1 MQEIRYTLLADG
13 TSDRALIPHLTWL
26 LRQRLPEYA
35 IQADFAELGRLP
47 RPPKSTIERVRAAIE
62 LYPAD
67 LLFVHRDAER
77 ETRQIRLAEILEA
90 VAASET
96 TDCPPVVC
104 VIPVRMQE
112 AWLLF
117 DEAAI
122 RRAAG
127 NPYGKQPVVL
137 PALSSVEDKPNPKQE
152 LHEILKRASGLG
164 SRRLNKFSPHKAA
177 VVVSSYT
184 DDFSPLRAVPA
195 FRDLEADVDKAVSLA
210 GW

>member
-1 MQEIRYTLLADG
+1 MPELRYTLLADG
-13 TSDRALIPHLTWL
+13 TSDRALLPHLTWL

-35 IQADFAELGRLP
+35 IQAEFAEMGRLP
-47 RPPKSTIERVRAAIE
+47 RPPKGQTERIRTALE
-62 LYPAD
+62 LYPCD

-77 ETRQIRLAEILEA
+77 EPRQVRVTEIRDAVVEA
-90 VAASET
+90 ALPAI
-96 TDCPPVVC
+96 PPVVC
-104 VIPVRMQE
+104 VVPVRMQE

-127 NPYGKQPVVL
+127 NPRGRQPISL
-137 PALSSVEDKPNPKQE
+137 PTLSSVEDRPDPKHE
-152 LHEILKRASGLG
+152 LHELLKSASGWG
-164 SRRLNKFSPHKAA
+164 SHRLSRFSPHRAA
-177 VVVSSYT
+177 MLVSGYT

-195 FRDLEADVDKAVSLA
+195 FRALESDIDQEVHRQ

>member
-1 MQEIRYTLLADG
+1 MPEIRYTLLADG
-13 TSDRALIPHLTWL
+13 TSDRALLPHLTWL

-35 IQADFAELGRLP
+35 IQAEFAEMGRLP
-47 RPPKSTIERVRAAIE
+47 RPPKGQTERIRTALE
-62 LYPAD
+62 LYPCD

-77 ETRQIRLAEILEA
+77 EPRQVRVTEIRDTVVEA
-90 VAASET
+90 ALPAI
-96 TDCPPVVC
+96 PPVVC
-104 VIPVRMQE
+104 VVPVRMQE

-127 NPYGKQPVVL
+127 NPRGRQPISL
-137 PALSSVEDKPNPKQE
+137 PALSSVEDHPDPKQE
-152 LHEILKRASGLG
+152 LHELLKSASGWG
-164 SRRLNKFSPHKAA
+164 SHRLSRFSPHKAA
-177 VVVSSYT
+177 TLVSEYT

-195 FRDLEADVDKAVSLA
+195 FRALESDIDQEVHRQ